1 MLQDLNNR
9 WNQKLMAIDNNRRQ
23 SISINGMVLII
34 DGQSITKIFVIIDYH
49 KLSISIDNRWESIN
63 SLYAPPPP
71 PAWLAVIF
79 LQKRS
84 DILQGKCKKKTVLEL
99 SATTTTTMVI
109 YIFIYSTGYH
119 LVSEPSQAGKRGKIC
134 TRTEQSDSWVT
145 LNKQNKQRMVINF
158 ISCHCSVHHNPF
170 YNIFGSG

>member
-1 MLQDLNNR
+1 MG
-9 WNQKLMAIDNNRRQ
+9 IDQ
-23 SISINGMVLII
+23 L
-34 DGQSITKIFVIIDYH
+34 T
-49 KLSISIDNRWESIN
+49 LC
-63 SLYAPPPP
+63 PPP

-119 LVSEPSQAGKRGKIC
+119 LVSEPS
-134 TRTEQSDSWVT
+134 
-145 LNKQNKQRMVINF
+145 
-158 ISCHCSVHHNPF
+158 
-170 YNIFGSG
+170 

>member
-1 MLQDLNNR
+1 
-9 WNQKLMAIDNNRRQ
+9 MAIDNNRRQ

-71 PAWLAVIF
+71 AWLAVIF

-119 LVSEPSQAGKRGKIC
+119 LVSEPS
-134 TRTEQSDSWVT
+134 
-145 LNKQNKQRMVINF
+145 
-158 ISCHCSVHHNPF
+158 
-170 YNIFGSG
+170 